1 MKLSIVI
8 PVLNEAENLSKLLP
22 YLKEHSSGKST
33 EIIVVDGGSTDASK
47 NICLQYQ
54 VKYILSNMACRSIQM
69 NLGAKH
75 SDGEILYFVH
85 ADTVPPSTFVTDI
98 LEHFCLGYE
107 MGCYR
112 FKFDS
117 KQILLKLNAYFTRFD
132 KLWCRGGDQTFFIT
146 KQLFEQSGGY
156 RDDHS
161 IMEEYEYFTRMKPK
175 HSFVIIPK
183 SVTVS
188 ARKYDTNS
196 YLRVQCA
203 NFLVFYMWKRKYPQE
218 KLVQTYKKLLNYR

>member
-1 MKLSIVI
+1 MKLSIII

-22 YLKEHSSGKST
+22 YLKEHSGEIST
-33 EIIVVDGGSTDASK
+33 EIIVVDGGSTDDSA
-47 NICLQYQ
+47 NICLQNQ
-54 VKYILSNMACRSIQM
+54 VKYIQSKVSCRSIQM

-85 ADTVPPSTFVTDI
+85 ADTVPPSSFATDI
-98 LEHFCLGYE
+98 LEHIDLGFE

-117 KQILLKLNAYFTRFD
+117 KRLLLKLNAYFTRFD

-146 KQLFEQSGGY
+146 KQLFEDSGAY
-156 RDDHS
+156 QEDLK
-161 IMEEYEYFTRMKPK
+161 IMEEYEFIKRVKPD
-175 HSFVIIPK
+175 HSFVIMPK
-183 SVTVS
+183 NVSVS

-196 YLRVQCA
+196 YIRVQIA
-203 NFLVFYMWKRKYPQE
+203 NFIVFNMWKRDYPQA
-218 KLVQTYKKLLNYR
+218 KLVETYKKLLRYR

>member
-1 MKLSIVI
+1 MKLSIII
-8 PVLNEAENLSKLLP
+8 PVLNEAENLSNLLP
-22 YLKEHSSGKST
+22 YLKKHSGKIST
-33 EIIVVDGGSTDASK
+33 EIIVVDGGSTDNSA
-47 NICLQYQ
+47 NICLQNQ
-54 VKYILSNMACRSIQM
+54 VKYIQSKVACRSIQM
-69 NLGAKH
+69 NLGAKQ
-75 SDGEILYFVH
+75 SYGEILYFVH
-85 ADTVPPSTFVTDI
+85 ADTVPPSSFATDI
-98 LEHFCLGYE
+98 IEQITLGYE

-117 KQILLKLNAYFTRFD
+117 KRLLLKLNAYFTRFD

-146 KQLFEQSGGY
+146 KPLFQLSGGY

-161 IMEEYEYFTRMKPK
+161 IMEEYEYFTRMQPQ

-196 YLRVQCA
+196 YLRVQFA
-203 NFLVFYMWKRKYPQE
+203 NFLVFNMWKRKYPQE
-218 KLVQTYKKLLNYR
+218 KLVQTYKRLLNYR